1 MYNFLLSLLPWT
13 KKEWTDF
20 FADLAPLLGLFL
32 FASEPR
38 NIMIALYPELYF
50 VFGFGMLRLISCA
63 IYAAIQQGKGAGLQD
78 LDIPKPIIGKIFYFI
93 FVPFFGTIL
102 LIALV
107 CIISLLIGFN
117 FFFYLMIELF
127 LSVATTGALETNFNF
142 LTLYQSLNSQEQ
154 YYIWGI
160 FLFALYRYLPKL
172 FTFFETKA
180 YKKYNESWAWV
191 VMGMPKIPKQNQFQ
205 KMLNSLRSLLGAV
218 KNPSDLWEYTPFFYF
233 GFLFFYFGSLVL
245 MIKLPVSGPIIT
257 LVIKAFVEMYF
268 FRMFKAIPNQQMEL
282 LK

>member
-172 FTFFETKA
+172 FDFFETKA

-218 KNPSDLWEYTPFFYF
+218 KNPSDLWEYTPLFYF
-233 GFLFFYFGSLVL
+233 GFLFFYFGSLIL

-268 FRMFKAIPNQQMEL
+268 FRMFKAIPNQQMKL

>member
-127 LSVATTGALETNFNF
+127 LSVATTGALETNFIF

-218 KNPSDLWEYTPFFYF
+218 KNPSDLWEYTPLFYF